1 MEQYVLLAEIEN
13 TFFFYHAHQVNSKK
27 QTTYNIY
34 RAMEHIKLL
43 NNKDSAVVVFNIL
56 NDDTMDVIAIQHKE
70 SSSPKLFDKSNLEET
85 FKFLKI
91 VDTPRNILFL
101 YYYTEKDTYETT
113 VINGLLPYVKEKQI
127 EAIEYVEFQGE
138 PSVVDVIP
146 EQVVEDGNLDQPL
159 QIEIKS
165 TDIEP
170 PNGC

>member
-1 MEQYVLLAEIEN
+1 MDQYVLLAEIEN
-13 TFFFYHAHQVNSKK
+13 TFFFYHADQQYSKK
-27 QTTYNIY
+27 EATYNIY

-56 NDDTMDVIAIQHKE
+56 NDDTMDVVAIQHKE

-91 VDTPRNILFL
+91 IDTPRNILFI
-101 YYYTEKDTYETT
+101 YYYNEKDTYETT

-138 PSVVDVIP
+138 PSVVDITL
-146 EQVVEDGNLDQPL
+146 EKIVEDGNLNQPL
-159 QIEIKS
+159 QIEITS
-165 TDIEP
+165 DIEP